1 MPTES
6 DQLLAPSPAA
16 DADCP
21 FCAILAG
28 SGPGTVIARD
38 DERGFALIQSIHPE
52 SSVHW
57 LAVPLE
63 HVPGTETLEQESGKR
78 FLELIEFAI
87 SQVRAHRDD
96 IPQLYRG
103 FTIKMHF
110 GSYETVEHAKLHV
123 LAAE

>member
-6 DQLLAPSPAA
+6 NQLLAPSPSVE
-16 DADCP
+16 DECP

-28 SGPGTVIARD
+28 TSPGTVIARD
-38 DERGFALIQSIHPE
+38 DARGFALIQSIHPE
-52 SSVHW
+52 SIVHW

-63 HVPGTETLEQESGKR
+63 HVAGTETLEHESGKR
-78 FLELIEFAI
+78 FLELMEFACE
-87 SQVRAHRDD
+87 QVRAHRDD
-96 IPQLYRG
+96 VPQLYRG

-110 GSYETVEHAKLHV
+110 GSYETIEHAKLHV